1 VKPETV
7 MTIFGLLSFLGFA
20 VILGRM
26 VRSIWR
32 WTWRRD

>member
-1 VKPETV
+1 MKPEAV
-7 MTIFGLLSFLGFA
+7 MTIFGLLSLLGFA
-20 VILGRM
+20 VIAGRI